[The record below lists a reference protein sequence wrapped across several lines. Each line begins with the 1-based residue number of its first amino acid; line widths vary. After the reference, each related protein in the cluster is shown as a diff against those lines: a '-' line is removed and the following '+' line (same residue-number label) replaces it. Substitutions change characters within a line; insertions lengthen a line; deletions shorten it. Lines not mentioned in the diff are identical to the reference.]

1 MTDLSAADKGTHF
14 ARTGM
19 PQGAMASMLAAL
31 ALAETDPVRGWT
43 EMETLLEN
51 QWPDGM
57 VPHLIYHQPSEAFPA
72 DSLWVTGRPVTTSG
86 LTVPPLAGMVLLR
99 LHRAAP
105 DPRAAALVAAVDRW
119 HGWFGTHRDPEG
131 EGLAAILHPW
141 ESARSDATDWA
152 EPFAQ
157 VPTEGVAQYLPEG
170 AGPDQ
175 ARAVWLIERFR
186 SLGWE
191 TAELHNGSP
200 FCVVDPGLNAVL
212 IRSCEDLA
220 TVAEE
225 LGDAETAASNRERA
239 VRMRAAL
246 ENLAEDGRYLP
257 LDRIS
262 GRLIGTASAGTVL
275 PKIAGLPVTAEALGP
290 VEPWVA
296 FLLNGGP
303 ALPAATSALT
313 G

>member
-1 MTDLSAADKGTHF
+1 MTDLSAADRGTHF
-14 ARTGM
+14 ARPGM
-19 PQGAMASMLAAL
+19 PQGAMASMLAAW
-31 ALAETDPVRGWT
+31 ALAETDPARGWT

-57 VPHLIYHQPSEAFPA
+57 VPHLIYHEPSDAFPS
-72 DSLWVTGRPVTTSG
+72 DGLWVTGRPVTTSG
-86 LTVPPLAGMVLLR
+86 LTVPPLAGLVLLR
-99 LHRAAP
+99 LHRALP

-141 ESARSDATDWA
+141 ESARPDAADWT

-157 VPTEGVAQYLPEG
+157 VPTEGVAQYLPDG

-191 TAELHNGSP
+191 TAELHSESP

-220 TVAEE
+220 TLAEE
-225 LGDAETAASNRERA
+225 LGDTETAELNRDRA
-239 VRMRAAL
+239 VRTRTAL
-246 ENLAEDGRYLP
+246 ETLGDGGRYLP
-257 LDRIS
+257 LDRVS
-262 GRLIGTASAGTVL
+262 GHLIGTSSAGTVL
-275 PKIAGLPVTAEALGP
+275 PKIAGLPVTAEAHGP

-296 FLLNGGP
+296 LLLDGGA